1 MGSDWE
7 ETTIFTALRLYPA
20 RVLPHT
26 DCPFCPGISM
36 AAFLS
41 PELAGHTFRLHPLSY
56 PLASVKTL
64 GMKKKASRAS
74 STFHEMDPCLAFCD
88 YPTEKRHL
96 LGSQDNFQE
105 KSLCSS
111 WNNCENLM
119 LEACGVLVSGE
130 GSVEI
135 IAAKR

>member
-36 AAFLS
+36 AVFLS

-64 GMKKKASRAS
+64 GMKS
-74 STFHEMDPCLAFCD
+74 L
-88 YPTEKRHL
+88 
-96 LGSQDNFQE
+96 
-105 KSLCSS
+105 KSFF
-111 WNNCENLM
+111 N
-119 LEACGVLVSGE
+119 
-130 GSVEI
+130 I
-135 IAAKR
+135 P

>member
-1 MGSDWE
+1 
-7 ETTIFTALRLYPA
+7 
-20 RVLPHT
+20 
-26 DCPFCPGISM
+26 
-36 AAFLS
+36 
-41 PELAGHTFRLHPLSY
+41 
-56 PLASVKTL
+56 
-64 GMKKKASRAS
+64 
-74 STFHEMDPCLAFCD
+74 MDPCFAFCGS
-88 YPTEKRHL
+88 PIEKRHL